1 MMFYNVC
8 GMLFTGLGEYK
19 LKLNFQQKLKI
30 AIGIAQGIR
39 YMHEECPGGPVA
51 HGQLQLSNILLRY
64 DLEPLVNSQN

>member
-1 MMFYNVC
+1 M
-8 GMLFTGLGEYK
+8 
-19 LKLNFQQKLKI
+19 
-30 AIGIAQGIR
+30 GIAQGIR